1 MANLLDR
8 FRKEVSGS
16 DNRLQ
21 DFLPKIT
28 SAGDFQKIYDLNVII
43 ASWNNIL
50 ITPRRTHLHDPDYGS
65 DLHKM
70 IFEPA
75 DDETIDA
82 IKREVEE
89 RIEKYDDRAQIDNIQ
104 VRLIAGG
111 KGFEVDVYIN
121 YAGDTGTLS
130 LRFDDSTYSRATGQQ

>member
-1 MANLLDR
+1 MANILDR
-8 FRKEVSGS
+8 FRKEVTGS
-16 DNRLQ
+16 QNRLQ

-28 SAGDFQKIYDLNVII
+28 AAGDFQKVYDIDVII

-50 ITPRRTHLHDPDYGS
+50 LTPRRTHLHDPDYGS

-70 IFEPA
+70 VFEPV

-82 IKREVEE
+82 IKTEIED
-89 RIEKYDDRAQIDNIQ
+89 RITKYDDRARIDDID

-111 KGFEVDVYIN
+111 KGFEVDVYVD
-121 YAGDTGTLS
+121 YKGDSGTLS
-130 LRFDDSTYSRATGQQ
+130 LRFDDSTYSSQVAE

>member
-8 FRKEVSGS
+8 FRKEVTGS

-28 SAGDFQKIYDLNVII
+28 SSGDFQKVTNIDVII
-43 ASWNNIL
+43 SSWNNIL
-50 ITPRRTHLHDPDYGS
+50 LTPRKTHLHDPEYGS

-70 IFEPA
+70 VFEPI
-75 DDETIDA
+75 DDQTIDS
-82 IKREVEE
+82 IKIEIED
-89 RIEKYDDRAQIDNIQ
+89 RIQQYDDRAIIDDIQ

-111 KGFEVDVYIN
+111 KGFEVDVYVD
-121 YAGDTGTLS
+121 YEGETGTLS
-130 LRFDDSTYSRATGQQ
+130 LKFDDATYSSVTGQ